1 MNAAAHVEAAYDST
15 MTYLLVFA
23 TAACVLLLCLFFPET
38 VAAVRQWIRKRLT
51 ASTRRGVDH
60 MQLVRGSACRSWGA
74 TWRTI
79 HRVAYGIVATRKLA
93 SLLAGLALIPPLLAL
108 TFAAGT
114 IELDGF
120 ERHQGP
126 SKGAMP
132 VVAAL
137 LEGEHLAPPL
147 PLPPELFTTRDVVT
161 VRPALATASRAW
173 ELLDDAFS
181 QKLLLVYRSMKD
193 QYGYEMV
200 LLEGYRSPERQNE
213 LAAAGSHVT
222 NAAAWQSYHQYG
234 LAADSAFLKDGRVVI
249 SERDP
254 WAMRGYE
261 LFGDLA
267 AAAGLTWGGNW
278 KMADLGHV
286 EWRKA
291 GARTRNSDP

>member
-1 MNAAAHVEAAYDST
+1 MVQIEATDDST
-15 MTYLLVFA
+15 MTYLIVLAV
-23 TAACVLLLCLFFPET
+23 AACGVILGMLFPET
-38 VAAVRQWIRKRLT
+38 VAAVRQWTRERFT
-51 ASTRRGVDH
+51 ASTRLGADH
-60 MQLVRGSACRSWGA
+60 LRLARGSVLRSWSA
-74 TWRTI
+74 TWQSMR
-79 HRVAYGIVATRKLA
+79 RVAYDIVAGHKVA
-93 SLLAGLALIPPLLAL
+93 SLLTGLALIPPILAL
-108 TFAAGT
+108 TLAAGT

-120 ERHQGP
+120 ERHQGL
-126 SKGAMP
+126 SKNAMP

-137 LEGEHLAPPL
+137 LEGEYLTPPL
-147 PLPPELFTTRDVVT
+147 SLPPELFTTREVVT

-173 ELLDDAFS
+173 ELLDDAFI
-181 QKLLLVYRSMKD
+181 QKLLQVYRSMRD

-200 LLEGYRSPERQNE
+200 LLEGYRSPERQDE

-254 WAMRGYE
+254 WAMRGYQ
-261 LFGDLA
+261 LFGEVA

-278 KMADLGHV
+278 TMADLGHV

-291 GARTRNSDP
+291 GVRTRNSDP

>member
-1 MNAAAHVEAAYDST
+1 
-15 MTYLLVFA
+15 MTYLIVSA
-23 TAACVLLLCLFFPET
+23 VAACVVILGLLFPET
-38 VAAVRQWIRKRLT
+38 VAAIRQWTRKRFT
-51 ASTRRGVDH
+51 ASTRRGADH
-60 MQLVRGSACRSWGA
+60 VRLARGSVSSSCGVA
-74 TWRTI
+74 WRTI
-79 HRVAYGIVATRKLA
+79 RRVAYDIIAGHKLA
-93 SLLAGLALIPPLLAL
+93 SLLTALAL
-108 TFAAGT
+108 TPPILALRFAAGT

-120 ERHQGP
+120 ERHDGP

-137 LEGEHLAPPL
+137 LAGEHLAPPL
-147 PLPPELFTTRDVVT
+147 PLPPEMFTTRDVTT

-173 ELLDDAFS
+173 ELLDDAFI
-181 QKLLLVYRSMKD
+181 QKLLQVYRSMKD
-193 QYGYEMV
+193 QYGYDMV

-254 WAMRGYE
+254 WAMRGYQ
-261 LFGDLA
+261 LFGEVA
-267 AAAGLTWGGNW
+267 AAAGLTWGGKW

-286 EWRKA
+286 EWRRPE
-291 GARTRNSDP
+291 ARIRATL

>member
-1 MNAAAHVEAAYDST
+1 
-15 MTYLLVFA
+15 
-23 TAACVLLLCLFFPET
+23 
-38 VAAVRQWIRKRLT
+38 
-51 ASTRRGVDH
+51 
-60 MQLVRGSACRSWGA
+60 
-74 TWRTI
+74 
-79 HRVAYGIVATRKLA
+79 
-93 SLLAGLALIPPLLAL
+93 L

-120 ERHQGP
+120 ERHLGP
-126 SKGAMP
+126 SKDAMP

-147 PLPPELFTTRDVVT
+147 PLPPELFTTREVIT

-181 QKLLLVYRSMKD
+181 QKLLQVYRSMKD

-249 SERDP
+249 SERDA
-254 WAMRGYE
+254 WAMRGYQ
-261 LFGDLA
+261 LFGEVA

-286 EWRKA
+286 EWRRPRA
-291 GARTRNSDP
+291 RMQITQGAL

>member
-1 MNAAAHVEAAYDST
+1 
-15 MTYLLVFA
+15 MTYLVVVA
-23 TAACVLLLCLFFPET
+23 MAACVVLLGLFFPE
-38 VAAVRQWIRKRLT
+38 VFASVRQWIRERFT
-51 ASTRRGVDH
+51 SSTRRGANH
-60 MQLVRGSACRSWGA
+60 VRFAHGSVSRHCGAAWRATRSMA
-74 TWRTI
+74 SD
-79 HRVAYGIVATRKLA
+79 IVASRTLVVV
-93 SLLAGLALIPPLLAL
+93 LAGLAVIPPIVAL
-108 TFAAGT
+108 TFSAGT
-114 IELDGF
+114 VELDGF
-120 ERHQGP
+120 ERHHGS

-137 LEGEHLAPPL
+137 LDGEHLAAPL
-147 PLPPELFTTRDVVT
+147 PLPPEMFTSRDVVT

-173 ELLDDAFS
+173 ELMDDAFS
-181 QKLLLVYRSMKD
+181 QKLLQVYRLMKD

-254 WAMRGYE
+254 WAMRGYR
-261 LFGDLA
+261 LFGEVA
-267 AAAGLTWGGNW
+267 AAAGLTWGGGW

-286 EWRKA
+286 EWRRA
-291 GARTRNSDP
+291 GVRQQP